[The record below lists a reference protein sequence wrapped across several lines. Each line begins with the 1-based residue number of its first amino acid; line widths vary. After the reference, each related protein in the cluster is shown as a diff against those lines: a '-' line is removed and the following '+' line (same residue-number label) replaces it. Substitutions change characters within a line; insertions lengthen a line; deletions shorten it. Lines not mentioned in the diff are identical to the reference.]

1 MEKALANKKITCI
14 LVFYKI
20 VFMKKLTCLLVFL
33 SFIGFAQKG
42 KKDNVFSNA
51 GDATKMFSGKQKL
64 YAGDFVGALN
74 TFREVEN
81 NNPKDASV
89 KYYVG
94 LCQFNLKQINNAK
107 ETLLKA
113 VEINNNVVPETHL
126 LLGRVYQMEDNF
138 DKALEEFDLFKK
150 NPSSDKESMEDVNLY
165 SSQCS
170 TAKALINSPIQ
181 VEIVNLGADI
191 NSKYDDKNPCVT
203 ADGKK
208 LVFTTRRPEST
219 NDATDIEGDGKY
231 FENVYIAAFDSVN
244 NTFGKAGNVS
254 SSINTKAH
262 DACTSISPDG
272 KQIFIYYNDMNDRE
286 KRGGSVFVSKVNKDK
301 WKTPESLG
309 KPINSSYWEGG
320 ACVSPNGKQYFFT
333 SERPG
338 GYGSSDIW
346 MVEKINKKEWG
357 TPVNLGPEVNTP
369 YDEAG
374 MFLAPDGKTLF
385 FCSNGPKSMGG
396 YDIFRTVYEKG
407 KWSTP
412 VNVGYPINSSSKE
425 GQLTLSADA
434 RYAYI
439 SSDRKGGLGE
449 SDLYKIDLKDYSII
463 EPDGKKR
470 NNNGLSILKGTIRD
484 GSEGYGVQ
492 DVEVIIKD
500 ETNNQVASA
509 NTNENGEY
517 FFTMKGGKYS
527 ITLRKK
533 GYQDISESFEL
544 GLSEKETITLEKGY
558 LLKK

>member
-1 MEKALANKKITCI
+1 MT
-14 LVFYKI
+14 
-20 VFMKKLTCLLVFL
+20 KLTYGLLFL
-33 SFIGFAQKG
+33 SLFGWAQKE
-42 KKDNVFSNA
+42 KKDNVFNNA
-51 GDATKMFSGKQKL
+51 GDAAKMFSAKQKL
-64 YAGDFVGALN
+64 YSGDYVTALN
-74 TFREVEN
+74 AFKEVEK
-81 NNPKDASV
+81 NNPKDAAV

-94 LCQFNLKQINNAK
+94 LCQFNLKQISNAK
-107 ETLLKA
+107 ETLTKA
-113 VEINNNVVPETHL
+113 VEINTGLVPETHL

-138 DKALEEFDLFKK
+138 DKALEEFDAFKK
-150 NPSSDKESMEDVNLY
+150 NPSTDKESLEDLNTY
-165 SSQCS
+165 SGQCQ
-170 TAKALINSPIQ
+170 TAKTLMASPLQ
-181 VEIVNLGADI
+181 VEIVNLGTEI

-203 ADGKK
+203 ADGRK

-219 NDATDIEGDGKY
+219 NDAVDVEGDGKY
-231 FENVYIAAFDSVN
+231 FENIYMAGYDSVN
-244 NTFGKAGNVS
+244 KSFAKAGNVS
-254 SSINTKAH
+254 NAINTKAH

-272 KQIFIYYNDMNDRE
+272 KQIFIYYNDMNDRA

-320 ACVSPNGKQYFFT
+320 ACVSPNGKQYFFS

-338 GYGSSDIW
+338 GYGNSDIW
-346 MVEKINKKEWG
+346 MVEKISKTEWG
-357 TPVNLGPEVNTP
+357 TPVNLGPEVNTAF
-369 YDEAG
+369 DEAG

-396 YDIFRTVYEKG
+396 YDIFRSVYEKG
-407 KWSTP
+407 KWSAP

-439 SSDRKGGLGE
+439 SSDRKGGFGE
-449 SDLYKIDLKDYSII
+449 SDLYKIDLKDYSIL

-484 GSEGYGVQ
+484 GMEGYGVQ
-492 DVEVIIKD
+492 DVEILVKD
-500 ETNNQVASA
+500 EGNNTIAST

-527 ITLRKK
+527 LVVRKK
-533 GYQDISESFEL
+533 GFQEINEAFDL
-544 GLSEKETITLEKGY
+544 GMSEKETVILEKGY

>member
-1 MEKALANKKITCI
+1 MT
-14 LVFYKI
+14 
-20 VFMKKLTCLLVFL
+20 KLTYFL
-33 SFIGFAQKG
+33 MFISLFGFAQKA
-42 KKDNVFSNA
+42 KKGNVFSNA
-51 GDATKMFSGKQKL
+51 GDAAKMFNGKQKL
-64 YAGDFVGALN
+64 YAGDYVSALN
-74 TFREVEN
+74 TFREVEKG
-81 NNPKDASV
+81 NPQDASV

-94 LCQFNLKQINNAK
+94 LCQFNLKQIPNAK

-113 VEINNNVVPETHL
+113 VEINVNVVPETHL
-126 LLGRVYQMEDNF
+126 LLGRVYQMEDDF
-138 DKALEEFDLFKK
+138 DKALAEFDSFKK
-150 NPSSDKESMEDVNLY
+150 NPSEDKEALEDANTH
-165 SSQCS
+165 SSQCQ
-170 TAKALINSPIQ
+170 TAKTLMASPLQ
-181 VEIVNLGADI
+181 VEIVNLGAEV
-191 NSKYDDKNPCVT
+191 NSKYDDKNPCIT

-219 NDATDIEGDGKY
+219 NDVPDVEGDGKY
-231 FENVYIAAFDSVN
+231 FENVYIAWHDSVSGN
-244 NTFGKAGNVS
+244 FGKAGSVS
-254 SSINTKAH
+254 NAINTKAH

-272 KQIFIYYNDMNDRE
+272 KQIFIYYNDMNDRA

-301 WKTPESLG
+301 WKAPESLG

-346 MVEKINKKEWG
+346 MVEKINKTDWG
-357 TPVNLGPEVNTP
+357 TPVNLGPEVNTAF
-369 YDEAG
+369 DEAG

-407 KWSTP
+407 KWSAP
-412 VNVGYPINSSSKE
+412 VNVGYPINSTSKE

-434 RYAYI
+434 KFVYI
-439 SSDRKGGLGE
+439 SSDRKGGFGE
-449 SDLYKIDLKDYSII
+449 SDLYKIDLKDYSIL

-484 GSEGYGVQ
+484 GAEGYGVQ

-500 ETNNQVASA
+500 DKDSQIASA

-527 ITLRKK
+527 ITVRKK
-533 GYQDISESFEL
+533 GFLDINESFDL
-544 GLSEKETITLEKGY
+544 GLSEKETVTLEKGY